1 MSQENPQTEN
11 EDGEDIKK
19 QLLSIL
25 AEEVASHSIDE
36 QDMLLLSLR
45 LGLNS
50 EKCYTLAE
58 ISHVLHMSSERIR
71 QRQYFLLRRKIK
83 NPWFFKL
90 LKVYALSRKL
100 PPGFEPRNLP

>member
-1 MSQENPQTEN
+1 MTQENPQTED

-19 QLLSIL
+19 QLRSIL

-50 EKCYTLAE
+50 EECYTLAE
-58 ISHVLHMSSERIR
+58 TSRALHTSSERVR

-83 NPWFFKL
+83 NPLFFKL
-90 LKVYALSRKL
+90 LKAYALGRRL
-100 PPGFEPRNLP
+100 PPGFEPHNLP